1 MKCVRSVSISWTN
14 DDVVHI
20 DTHKTSIVI
29 NSVVVVGGAPDDGER
44 SSPEIGSSILE
55 EPEVPIYDLD
65 WRSMNAG
72 VSRYRGPTGENRCRR
87 GVDPHP
93 DGRER
98 TPIISRAADNW
109 KRTDPNV
116 RPTGRATKINESRHS

>member
-20 DTHKTSIVI
+20 DIYIDIHKTSIRI
-29 NSVVVVGGAPDDGER
+29 NSDMNVGCAPY
-44 SSPEIGSSILE
+44 I
-55 EPEVPIYDLD
+55 
-65 WRSMNAG
+65 WRSMYPIG
-72 VSRYRGPTGENRCRR
+72 VRYRTSVDSKLSRDIYVSMENEECRR
-87 GVDPHP
+87 GVDPRS